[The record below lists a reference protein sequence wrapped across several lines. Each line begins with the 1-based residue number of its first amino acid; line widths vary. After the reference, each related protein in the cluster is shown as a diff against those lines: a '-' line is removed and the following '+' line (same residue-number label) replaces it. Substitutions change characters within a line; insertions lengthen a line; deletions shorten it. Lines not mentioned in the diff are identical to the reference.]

1 MKKLFS
7 LMFLTL
13 VLGAFAIGCAEKA
26 SSKPATPPAAPSGGA
41 GAAEGGPTGAAPAKP
56 TAP

>member
-1 MKKLFS
+1 MKRLFS

-26 SSKPATPPAAPSGGA
+26 SSKPAAPPAAPSGG
-41 GAAEGGPTGAAPAKP
+41 AEGGPTGAAPADKP
-56 TAP
+56 TGP